1 MYSLLF
7 HNKWL
12 AAMWAGSI
20 LVGIYMTTPREG
32 ENRGAVGAGSDLAGM
47 QAEAKARAKVRE
59 ERDRQ
64 AKLDAFNAG
73 EDQTSV
79 QLVESYMEEQ

>member
-20 LVGIYMTTPREG
+20 LVGIYMTTPHEG
-32 ENRGAVGAGSDLAGM
+32 ENRGAAEAASEIAGM
-47 QAEAKARAKVRE
+47 QAEALARAKVRE

-73 EDQTSV
+73 EDEPSV
-79 QLVESYMEEQ
+79 QLVESYTEEK